1 MWKLII
7 RPILF
12 LFPPETAH
20 SITFGLLK
28 LICSVPGV
36 PSLIKKL
43 FPNTT
48 QDRIILCG
56 LEFKNRL
63 GLAAGLDKN
72 GDYVNELS
80 LFGFSHIEIGT
91 VTPKPQAGNDRP
103 RLFRLPKDS
112 ALINRMG
119 FNNDGADVISIRLSK
134 LVKPEDLILG
144 INIGKNKDTPLDK
157 AWEDYLYCFEKLY
170 PYADYFTINVSS
182 PNTPGLRG
190 LQEKEPLLQLIVK
203 LHEANERKIISKPIF
218 LKIAPDLGAEEL
230 KEIKNLAIENNV
242 DAIIMGNTTVTR
254 DQLNTESGMLMR
266 IGQGGLSGL
275 PLTQKSTE
283 KLVILKNAEGKIPLI
298 GVGGIMNGGDAKLR
312 ILHGADLIQIY
323 TGFIYYGPGL
333 IKNILKDI
341 HGISFVPKN

>member
-157 AWEDYLYCFEKLY
+157 AWEDRC
-170 PYADYFTINVSS
+170 V
-182 PNTPGLRG
+182 
-190 LQEKEPLLQLIVK
+190 
-203 LHEANERKIISKPIF
+203 
-218 LKIAPDLGAEEL
+218 
-230 KEIKNLAIENNV
+230 
-242 DAIIMGNTTVTR
+242 
-254 DQLNTESGMLMR
+254 
-266 IGQGGLSGL
+266 
-275 PLTQKSTE
+275 
-283 KLVILKNAEGKIPLI
+283 
-298 GVGGIMNGGDAKLR
+298 
-312 ILHGADLIQIY
+312 
-323 TGFIYYGPGL
+323 
-333 IKNILKDI
+333 
-341 HGISFVPKN
+341 

>member
-1 MWKLII
+1 MWKLLI

-20 SITFGLLK
+20 SITFGFLK
-28 LICSVPGV
+28 FICIIPGI
-36 PSLIKKL
+36 PLLIKKL
-43 FPNTT
+43 FANTT
-48 QDRIILCG
+48 PDRILLCG

-72 GDYVNELS
+72 GDYIYELS

-91 VTPKPQAGNDRP
+91 VTPKPQAGNKRP
-103 RLFRLPKDS
+103 RLFRLPMDS

-119 FNNDGADVISIRLSK
+119 FNNDGADAIAIRLSK
-134 LVKPEDLILG
+134 LVKPTDLILG

-170 PYADYFTINVSS
+170 NYADYFTINVSS

-190 LQEKEPLLQLIVK
+190 LQEKEPLLGLIIR
-203 LHEANERKIISKPIF
+203 LHEANAKKPLPKPVF
-218 LKIAPDLGAEEL
+218 LKIAPDLNTEEL
-230 KEIKNLAIENNV
+230 KEIKNLAIEHNV
-242 DAIIMGNTTVTR
+242 DAIIMGNTTITR
-254 DQLNTESGMLMR
+254 DALSTESGKLSM
-266 IGQGGLSGL
+266 IGQGGLSGQ

-283 KLVILKNAEGKIPLI
+283 KLDILKNAEGEIPLI
-298 GVGGIMNGGDAKLR
+298 GVGGIMNGRDAKLR

-323 TGFIYYGPGL
+323 TGFVYHGPAL
-333 IKNILKDI
+333 IKQILNDI
-341 HGISFVPKN
+341 RGISFKPKN